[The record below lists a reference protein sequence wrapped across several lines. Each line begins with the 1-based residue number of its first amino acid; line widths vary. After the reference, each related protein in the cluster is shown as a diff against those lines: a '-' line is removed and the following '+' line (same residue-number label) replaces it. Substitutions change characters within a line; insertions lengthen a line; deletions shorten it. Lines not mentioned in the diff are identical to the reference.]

1 MITILAIDDKPRN
14 LVVLTATFS
23 RTFPDARLV
32 TALSGREG
40 IDLALTENPDVILL
54 DLVMPEMSG
63 IETCK
68 ILKKD
73 EILKRIP
80 VIMIT
85 ANTTDSITRI
95 QAMEAGV
102 EAFLSK
108 PIEEAAL
115 SAQVA
120 SLIRLKKSEDHVREE
135 NKQLEEII
143 LERTQALEESSRA
156 ATKLLDEL
164 KNRIEHCKLLENDLL
179 QSEKKFNDSEANL
192 RYIVKHDLNALAIF
206 DRDMHFMVVS
216 DRYLKDYNINEKD
229 IIGKHHCLVF
239 PNMPQK
245 WKEVHQRCLAGNIER
260 NDDDYFE
267 HHDGSISYNKWECRP
282 WYKTDGEIGGI
293 IIYTEVTT
301 EQKKA
306 ELALIDALGKAEAS
320 NHLKTAFMHNISH
333 EIRTPL
339 NGILGFSRL
348 IAQEDASNDE
358 KLEFYSLLKT
368 SSNRLLNTITNYMDI
383 SLITSGSMDMKK
395 KPFNLQ
401 ELLQRLFEQIQPIC
415 IKKQL
420 GFHAILPEKAE
431 TIILH
436 SDQEL
441 LEKVLSQLLDNAVKF
456 TVKGDISFGYV
467 IKHDFLEFFVRDT
480 GIGINPEFL
489 PLMFQ
494 SFTQEEVMCSRGYDG
509 SGLGLSITQ
518 GLVELLGGTI
528 HVESKK
534 GSGSAFIFT
543 IPHKLKKNTPEVT
556 EAPIT
561 KESMQID
568 PVVLIVEDDENN
580 SYLLES
586 ILVKYGISTLLAV
599 NGKEA
604 VDQCREHPEISVV
617 LMDLKMPVMDGLE
630 ATREIKLFRK
640 DLPVIAITA
649 FAMRGDEK
657 KALEAG
663 CDAYLA
669 KPINK
674 ASLLEKLKQ
683 FGVIG
688 TILPG

>member
-14 LVVLTATFS
+14 LVVLTAIFS
-23 RTFPDARLV
+23 RTFPDARIV

-40 IDLALTENPDVILL
+40 IDLALTENADVILL

-63 IETCK
+63 IETCM

-73 EILKRIP
+73 EVLKRIP

-85 ANTTDSITRI
+85 ANTTDSITRV

-135 NKQLEEII
+135 NKHLEDLI
-143 LERTQALEESSRA
+143 LERTKALEESNRA

-164 KNRIEHCKLLENDLL
+164 KTRIERCKLLEHDLL

-192 RYIVKHDLNALAIF
+192 RYIIKHDLNALAIF
-206 DRDMHFMVVS
+206 DRDMNYMAVS
-216 DRYLKDYNINEKD
+216 DRYLEDNNLTGED
-229 IIGKHHCLVF
+229 IIGENHYKVF
-239 PNMPQK
+239 PDLLRK
-245 WKEVHQRCLAGNIER
+245 WKAVHQLCLAGHIEH
-260 NDDDYFE
+260 NSDDYFE
-267 HHDGSISYNKWECRP
+267 QTDGSISYNKWECRP
-282 WYKTDGEIGGI
+282 WYRTDGEIGGI
-293 IIYTEVTT
+293 IIYSEVTT

-306 ELALIDALGKAEAS
+306 ELALIDALGKAEES
-320 NHLKTAFMHNISH
+320 NRLKTAFMHNISH

-348 IAQEDASNDE
+348 IAQEDTSNDG

-368 SSNRLLNTITNYMDI
+368 NSNRLLNTITNYMDI
-383 SLITSGSMDMKK
+383 SLINSGSMDMKK
-395 KPFNLQ
+395 KPFTLQ
-401 ELLQRLFEQIQPIC
+401 HLLQQLFEQFQPIC
-415 IKKQL
+415 VKKQL
-420 GFHAILPEKAE
+420 GFHMELPEKSGN
-431 TIILH
+431 IILN

-441 LEKVLSQLLDNAVKF
+441 LEKVLLQLLDNAVKF
-456 TVKGDISFGYV
+456 TIKGDISFGYEL
-467 IKHDFLEFFVRDT
+467 KDDFLKFFVRDT
-480 GIGINPEFL
+480 GVGIKPEFL

-494 SFTQEEVMCSRGYDG
+494 SFTQEEFMCSRGYEG
-509 SGLGLSITQ
+509 SGLGLSITR

-528 HVESKK
+528 HVESEKGE
-534 GSGSAFIFT
+534 GSGFFFT
-543 IPHKLKKNTPEVT
+543 IPHTVQENAPELS

-561 KESMQID
+561 KEPQPKN
-568 PVVLIVEDDENN
+568 PVVLIAEDDEDNL
-580 SYLLES
+580 YLLES
-586 ILVKYGISTLLAV
+586 ILGKYEIVILSAV
-599 NGKEA
+599 NGKDA
-604 VDQCREHPEISVV
+604 VEQCRAHPEISLV
-617 LMDLKMPVMDGLE
+617 LMDLKMPVMGGLE
-630 ATREIKLFRK
+630 ATQEIKSFRK

-663 CDAYLA
+663 CDDYLT
-669 KPINK
+669 KPINRT
-674 ASLLEKLKQ
+674 ALLEKLKK
-683 FGVIG
+683 FGAIR
-688 TILPG
+688 TILP

>member
-14 LVVLTATFS
+14 LVVLTAIFS
-23 RTFPDARLV
+23 RTFPDARIV

-54 DLVMPEMSG
+54 DLVMPEMNG
-63 IETCK
+63 IETCI

-73 EILKRIP
+73 EVLKRIP

-135 NKQLEEII
+135 NKHLEGLIQ
-143 LERTQALEESSRA
+143 ERTKALEESNRA

-164 KNRIEHCKLLENDLL
+164 KTRIVRCKLLEHDLL

-206 DRDMHFMVVS
+206 DRDMNYMAVS
-216 DRYLKDYNINEKD
+216 DRYMEDYNVKEED
-229 IIGKHHCLVF
+229 IIGKHHYLVF
-239 PNMPQK
+239 PNIPQK
-245 WKEVHQRCLAGNIER
+245 WKDVHQHCLAGHIEH
-260 NDDDYFE
+260 NDDDDFE
-267 HHDGSISYNKWECRP
+267 HHDGSISYYKWECRP
-282 WYKTDGEIGGI
+282 WYRTDGEIGGI

-301 EQKKA
+301 EQKKS
-306 ELALIDALGKAEAS
+306 ELALIDALGKAETS
-320 NHLKTAFMHNISH
+320 NRLKTAFMHNISH

-348 IAQEDASNDE
+348 IAQEDTSNEE
-358 KLEFYSLLKT
+358 KLEFYSLLNS

-401 ELLQRLFEQIQPIC
+401 HLLQQLFEQIQPIC
-415 IKKQL
+415 VKKQL
-420 GFHAILPEKAE
+420 GFHMVIPEKAE
-431 TIILH
+431 NLILH

-441 LEKVLSQLLDNAVKF
+441 LEKVLLQLLDNAVKF
-456 TVKGDISFGYV
+456 TLKGEISYGYT
-467 IKHDFLEFFVRDT
+467 IKNDSLKFFVRDT

-494 SFTQEEVMCSRGYDG
+494 SFTQEEFMCSRGYDG
-509 SGLGLSITQ
+509 SGLGLSITR
-518 GLVELLGGTI
+518 GLVELMGGTI
-528 HVESKK
+528 HVESEK
-534 GSGSAFIFT
+534 GAGSVFFFS
-543 IPHKLKKNTPEVT
+543 IPHKVQENAPELSEVQ
-556 EAPIT
+556 IT
-561 KESMQID
+561 KEPQQKN
-568 PVVLIVEDDENN
+568 PVVLIAEDDENN
-580 SYLLES
+580 LYLLES
-586 ILVKYGISTLLAV
+586 ILGKYEIAILSAV

-604 VDQCREHPEISVV
+604 VDQCREHPEISLV

-630 ATREIKLFRK
+630 ATQEIKLFRK

-663 CDAYLA
+663 CDDYLA
-669 KPINK
+669 KPLNK
-674 ASLLEKLKQ
+674 ASLLEKLKL
-683 FGVIG
+683 FRAISA
-688 TILPG
+688 ILL